1 MPLIDRRTKLKA
13 RRIIRRQKR
22 TIDEVGEK
30 ADQDINR
37 LFFRRFGR
45 LEAVRRFVAVW
56 TVLVLLLGLGALW
69 QVRSLDKFYL
79 STMPVE
85 GGVYREGIIGSFTN
99 ANPLFATT
107 SVDTSVSR
115 LIFSGLFKVSP
126 SGEVVGDL
134 ASDIKVD
141 EKGVTYTVTLRDD
154 VYWHDG
160 EKFDSEDVV
169 FTYASIQNPDVK
181 SPLRSSWTGVK
192 VTSPDLNT
200 VVFTLPNALS
210 SFSYSLINGIIPAH
224 ILKTL
229 EAEDL
234 RSSLFNSS
242 QAVGTGAFKLK
253 TIEASG
259 GSIDDRQER
268 IALVRNEGFYGQKPG
283 LDSVVIRSYR
293 TEEKLLKDFEEQV
306 IQSMVG
312 LSSVPDYIVETPDVE
327 LQEASL
333 TSTVT
338 VFFKNSSE
346 FLKDKKV
353 RQALVQATNVAE
365 IRKSFAYDVVSA
377 DSPFLKSQFAYNPE
391 IVQLPYDIEQSKRLL
406 DEAGWIVGADGIRT
420 KDGIPLTL
428 RFVSQ
433 SLSEYAA
440 ITQKLQQEWSNI
452 GVKVDAI
459 LQPEEDIQ
467 GGTLSRHDYDVLLYG
482 ISIGYDPD
490 VFAYWHSSQIDP
502 NSSGLN
508 LSEFDNATADE
519 ALEAGRTRLDEQL
532 RKIKYEPFLKVWKEE
547 APAVALYQSKFLM
560 VTRGTFDG
568 FKGGQ
573 LNTATDRYW
582 SIADW
587 KVRNAQVVKP

>member
-22 TIDEVGEK
+22 TLDEVGEK

-45 LEAVRRFVAVW
+45 LEAVRRFVLVW

-69 QVRSLDKFYL
+69 QVRSMDKFYL
-79 STMPVE
+79 ATVPVE

-107 SVDTSVSR
+107 SVDSAVSR
-115 LIFSGLFKVSP
+115 LIFSGLFKVSS
-126 SGEVVGDL
+126 SGKIIGDL
-134 ASDIKVD
+134 ASNVQVD
-141 EKGVTYTVTLRDD
+141 DKGTVYTVTLRDD
-154 VYWHDG
+154 IYWHDG
-160 EKFDSEDVV
+160 HKFDSEDVV
-169 FTYASIQNPDVK
+169 FTYHAIQNPDVK
-181 SPLRSSWTGVK
+181 SPHRSSWTGVK
-192 VTSPDLNT
+192 VTSPDLST

-210 SFSYSLINGIIPAH
+210 SFQYSLINGIVPAH
-224 ILKTL
+224 ILKQL
-229 EAEDL
+229 DAEDL
-234 RSSLFNSS
+234 RSSLFNSA
-242 QAVGTGAFKLK
+242 QAIGTGVFKLK

-259 GSIDDRQER
+259 GSVENRQER
-268 IALVRNEGFYGQKPG
+268 IAMVRNDSYYGQRPG

-293 TEEKLLKDFEEQV
+293 NEEKLLKDFEEQV

-312 LSSVPDYIVETPDVE
+312 LTSVPDYITEQSDVE
-327 LQEASL
+327 LQQASL

-338 VFFKNSSE
+338 VFFRNSSE
-346 FLKDKKV
+346 ILNDKKV
-353 RQALVQATNVAE
+353 RQALVQATNVEE
-365 IRKSFAYDVVSA
+365 IRKGIASDVLPA

-391 IVQLPYDIEQSKRLL
+391 ITQLPYDVEQSKSLL
-406 DEAGWIVGADGIRT
+406 DEAGWVANADGMRA

-428 RFVSQ
+428 RLVSQ

-440 ITQKLQQEWSNI
+440 ITQKLQQEWASV

-467 GGTLSRHDYDVLLYG
+467 GGTLARHDYDVLLYG

-490 VFAYWHSSQIDP
+490 VFAYWHSSQINP

-508 LSEFDNATADE
+508 LSEYNNATADE

-532 RKIKYEPFLKVWKEE
+532 RKIKYEPFLKVWRDD
-547 APAVALYQSKFLM
+547 APAVALYQAKFFM
-560 VTRGTFDG
+560 VTRGTFEG
-568 FKGGQ
+568 FEGGL

-582 SIADW
+582 SIANW
-587 KVRNAQVVKP
+587 KVRNAQVIKP